1 MRTRSHSSPA
11 ASPRSPST
19 GRGRARPSTTSRSA
33 ATTSARQRRCATG
46 SRSATTW
53 MRSASP
59 GAGDACRAARAQ
71 RRGPGRADDR
81 RGRRA
86 QCQQPS
92 VSLPQPHGGLARR
105 AVRAAKTIRRM
116 LMRFA
121 TAALALAI
129 SIAANA
135 QQFPTKTVRFISGV
149 TPGAASDTMAR
160 LLAEKMTQTLGHPVI
175 VENRLGAGG
184 LVGAKYVADAE
195 PDGHTIM
202 MYASAFTGST
212 LLSPDVL
219 KPTELQA
226 VATVA
231 TIPTVMVTPPGK
243 YKTVK
248 DFVAA
253 AKAEPG
259 KLVCTDAG
267 TGSSTHM
274 AFERFR
280 FAAGFEALNV
290 HTKGPGEALTEV
302 ISGRADCYFALVFQ
316 AQKIHDAGQLATPV
330 W

>member
-1 MRTRSHSSPA
+1 
-11 ASPRSPST
+11 
-19 GRGRARPSTTSRSA
+19 
-33 ATTSARQRRCATG
+33 
-46 SRSATTW
+46 
-53 MRSASP
+53 
-59 GAGDACRAARAQ
+59 
-71 RRGPGRADDR
+71 
-81 RGRRA
+81 
-86 QCQQPS
+86 
-92 VSLPQPHGGLARR
+92 
-105 AVRAAKTIRRM
+105 
-116 LMRFA
+116 MRFA

-160 LLAEKMTQTLGHPVI
+160 LLAEKMSQTLGQPVI

-184 LVGAKYVADAE
+184 LVGAKYVAQAE
-195 PDGHTIM
+195 PDGHTVM
-202 MYASAFTGST
+202 MYASAFTVST

-219 KPTELQA
+219 NPKELQA

-267 TGSSTHM
+267 TGSATHM

-316 AQKIHDAGQLATPV
+316 AQKMRDAGKVGALVVSGPRRTPLMSDLPTTV
-330 W
+330 EAGYPNSDYNFWVGALVSAKTPRAIVERLHKEITTLVQSPEISDQIRKLGADPLPMSIADFEAMIARELVENADLIKKANIKAN

>member
-1 MRTRSHSSPA
+1 
-11 ASPRSPST
+11 
-19 GRGRARPSTTSRSA
+19 
-33 ATTSARQRRCATG
+33 
-46 SRSATTW
+46 
-53 MRSASP
+53 
-59 GAGDACRAARAQ
+59 
-71 RRGPGRADDR
+71 
-81 RGRRA
+81 
-86 QCQQPS
+86 
-92 VSLPQPHGGLARR
+92 
-105 AVRAAKTIRRM
+105 M

-135 QQFPTKTVRFISGV
+135 QQFPTKTVRCISAV

-160 LLAEKMTQTLGHPVI
+160 ILAEKMTQTLGQPVI

-184 LVGAKYVADAE
+184 LVGAKYVAEQAE
-195 PDGHTIM
+195 PEGHIIM
-202 MYASAFTGST
+202 MYASAFTVST

-219 KPTELQA
+219 NPKELQA

-231 TIPTVMVTPPGK
+231 TIPAVMVTPPGK

-290 HTKGPGEALTEV
+290 HTKGPGEALTEM
-302 ISGRADCYFALVFQ
+302 ISVRADCYLALVFQ
-316 AQKIHDAGQLATPV
+316 AQKMRDAGKLNALVVSALHRTPLMKDLPTTEEAGYPNSAYNFWVGALVSAETARPPVERLHKEITTLVQSPEISAQIRKLGAEPLAMSIAEFDAMIKKELV
-330 W
+330 ENADLIKKANIKAN